1 LGAFFKFFFKE
12 IIMALPNGAGGY
24 QLGDG
29 NIGEAVLSVQGAP
42 TAVAAA
48 ATMTAA
54 ELSNGLFVFN
64 GTAGNLT
71 LPTVA
76 LVEADITAASKVNAA
91 FDFIIINADATTDD
105 VTLAV
110 GTGWTIVGNAV
121 VSEATSAQF
130 RARKTGDGTW
140 TAYRIA

>member
-1 LGAFFKFFFKE
+1 LKE

-64 GTAGNLT
+64 GAAGNLT

-76 LVEADITAASKVNAA
+76 LVEADITAASKVNASL
-91 FDFIIINADATTDD
+91 DFIIINIDAAGSDS
-105 VTLAV
+105 VTLAA
-110 GTGWTIVGNAV
+110 GTGWTIVGVAAV
-121 VSEATSAQF
+121 AVNTSAQF

>member
-1 LGAFFKFFFKE
+1 
-12 IIMALPNGAGGY
+12 MALPNGAGGY
-24 QLGDG
+24 QVGDG
-29 NIGEAVLSVQGAP
+29 NVGEAQLFVQGAP

-54 ELSNGLFVFN
+54 ELANGLFVFN
-64 GTAGNLT
+64 GTAGSLT

-76 LVEADITAASKVNAA
+76 LVEADISSAAKVNAA
-91 FDFIIINADATTDD
+91 FDFFIINTDGADA

-110 GTGWTIVGNAV
+110 GTGWSIVGAAAV
-121 VSEATSAQF
+121 ALSTSAHF

-140 TAYRIA
+140 TAYRIS

>member
-1 LGAFFKFFFKE
+1 
-12 IIMALPNGAGGY
+12 MAIPNGAGGY
-24 QLGDG
+24 QVGDG

-48 ATMTAA
+48 ATMTTAQ
-54 ELSNGLFVFN
+54 LSNGLFVFN

-76 LVEADITAASKVNAA
+76 LVEADISAAQKVNAS
-91 FDFIIINADATTDD
+91 FDFIIVNTDGADA

-110 GTGWTIVGNAV
+110 GTGWTIVGAAAV
-121 VSEATSAQF
+121 ALTTSAHF

-140 TAYRIA
+140 TAYRLA